1 MKIKKG
7 MIIKTAKEI
16 KIPIM
21 PPFCSSIYIIPPIL
35 FSTLSKNTKYEI
47 TAINNGN
54 IDLMEIAEGC
64 RHHVSMT
71 LEQLRTEILENSVC
85 LI

>member
-16 KIPIM
+16 TIPIM
-21 PPFCSSIYIIPPIL
+21 PPIL

-85 LI
+85 LIQVD